1 VSPSDDSTP
10 VLRARRS
17 LLFFPATR
25 PDQLEKAVRTGTDMV
40 CIDLEDA
47 VASDRKEEARA
58 AALDLLRRPARF
70 RAEIVLRI
78 NSPRTE
84 DGLRDVL
91 AVLEARVAPDALMVP
106 KVESSEEVRW
116 IEELLEPGMP
126 AVRLIPMV
134 ETCRGLEHATGI
146 ASASPRVSA
155 VMLGGVDL
163 SAELGCALEWD
174 ALLYARSR
182 VVHAAKLAG
191 VDLFDMPF
199 LDVADADGLAAE
211 ARAAARLGFTGKA
224 AIHPAQ
230 LPPILAAFS
239 PGAAEIARA
248 REVVAA
254 YERNR
259 GGVLLVDGRLVERP
273 VIRAAHRTLALAAA
287 MGTEQESLG
296 RTRQESVEEHRSGPS
311 TESE

>member
-1 VSPSDDSTP
+1 MSFSDDLLP

-25 PDQLEKAVRTGTDMV
+25 PDLLEKAVRTGSDVV

-47 VASDRKEEARA
+47 VASDRKEEGRA
-58 AALDLLRRPARF
+58 AAIDLLRRPAPGK
-70 RAEIVLRI
+70 AEVVLRI

-91 AVLEARVAPDALMVP
+91 AVLEARVAPDALMIP
-106 KVESSEEVRW
+106 KVESAEEVRW
-116 IEELLEPGMP
+116 VEALLEPGLP
-126 AVRLIPMV
+126 AVGLIPMV
-134 ETCRGLEHATGI
+134 ESCRGLEQATGI
-146 ASASPRVSA
+146 ASASPRVIA

-191 VDLFDMPF
+191 VDVFDMPF
-199 LDVADADGLAAE
+199 LNVADVDGLAAE

-230 LPPILAAFS
+230 LPPILTAFS
-239 PGAAEIARA
+239 PDAEEVARA
-248 REVVAA
+248 REVIAA

-273 VIRAAHRTLALAAA
+273 VIRAAQRTLALAAA
-287 MGTEQESLG
+287 MGAEEG
-296 RTRQESVEEHRSGPS
+296 ARQETDEERRGGPS
-311 TESE
+311 TDPE